1 MTSNRTHVSETFHV
15 LIGVSVWTSI
25 LAAFVVLGSFLYS
38 KVKAE
43 AGALGLSPTIQ
54 RDDREGIATIQR
66 DDREGIAIA
75 TTVPQSLR
83 CVPFILG
90 AVGVSRPLPSSSLSL
105 SLPPL
110 PLIVPSLHSLLVAP
124 LSSLISHRLSGG
136 TPRDSSSG
144 GRSGTSSS
152 SSRSS

>member
-1 MTSNRTHVSETFHV
+1 MTSNHTHVSETVHV
-15 LIGVSVWTSI
+15 LISVSVWTSI

-43 AGALGLSPTIQ
+43 AGALGLSP
-54 RDDREGIATIQR
+54 TIQR

-110 PLIVPSLHSLLVAP
+110 PLIVPSLHSLL
-124 LSSLISHRLSGG
+124 LSRLSHLIRLSGG